1 MGAFSRLREDVATA
15 RRRYPAAR
23 TAAEVF
29 WLYPG
34 VHAVW
39 AYRLASRMWR
49 RRPLRFLARLV
60 SQIARF
66 FTGVEIHPGAT
77 IGRRLFI
84 DHGMGVVIGE
94 TAELGDDVMLYHGV
108 TLGGRSSTRAKRHP
122 TLGNQ
127 VTVGAG
133 ATILG
138 PITIGDGSVVAA
150 QSVVTTDAPPRS
162 LLVGVPAGARPI
174 NPVGHEFDPGF
185 FTNSGD
191 HSI

>member
-15 RRRYPAAR
+15 RRRDPAAR

-162 LLVGVPAGARPI
+162 LLVGVPAVARPI